1 MSRPLGWFWAG
12 GEFLAFF
19 LVVAVGFVARPAIGL
34 PSISEVFYDAVG
46 SDNGQSFVELYGVP
60 GASLAGFVLEG
71 VNGAGG
77 GIGPSLDLSGVIG
90 VDGLFV
96 VADDQGDGTTLVSN
110 VDAILN
116 FDFQIRVKELRG
128 VVEGTCRCVA
138 RRGGTSVPPLGG
150 TAGSAKGGH
159 LQASGEPGLVR
170 ALVPRRADP
179 QEVAWHGR
187 RRGGPRALRAV
198 V

>member
-19 LVVAVGFVARPAIGL
+19 LVVAVGSVARPAFGL

-77 GIGPSLDLSGVIG
+77 GIGPSLDLTGVIG
-90 VDGLFV
+90 IDGLFV

-110 VDAILN
+110 ADAILT
-116 FDFQIRVKELRG
+116 FDFQNGPDSSVSRDSTAVHQRRKTFVGVGLREG
-128 VVEGTCRCVA
+128 WDSVEVHRY
-138 RRGGTSVPPLGG
+138 PPIS
-150 TAGSAKGGH
+150 T
-159 LQASGEPGLVR
+159 P
-170 ALVPRRADP
+170 
-179 QEVAWHGR
+179 
-187 RRGGPRALRAV
+187 
-198 V
+198 